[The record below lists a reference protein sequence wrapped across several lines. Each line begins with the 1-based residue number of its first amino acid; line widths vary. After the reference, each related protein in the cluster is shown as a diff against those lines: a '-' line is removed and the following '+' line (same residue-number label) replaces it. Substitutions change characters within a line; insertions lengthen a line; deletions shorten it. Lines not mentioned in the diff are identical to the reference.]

1 VIKFLR
7 EGMPVMYAVFFVL
20 DNSDLLDDVLDAW
33 YAAGIGGVTIFE
45 STGFH
50 RRQHQHIA
58 MRYLFGGGE
67 SEEQGNITLLAIVP
81 DETAVQTCLTQAEN
95 IVGDLGLPDTGV
107 FTAWPL
113 STVKGIHKP
122 PLPSE

>member
-1 VIKFLR
+1 
-7 EGMPVMYAVFFVL
+7 MYAVFFVL
-20 DNSDLLDDVLDAW
+20 DNPDLLDDVLDAW

-50 RRQHQHIA
+50 RRRRQHIP

-67 SEEQGNITLLAIVP
+67 SEEQGNLTLLAIVP
-81 DETAVQTCLTQAEN
+81 DEAAVQTCLDKAEN
-95 IVGDLGLPDTGV
+95 IVGDLKQSNTGV

-113 STVKGIHKP
+113 STVKGIHKSQP
-122 PLPSE
+122 PSE

>member
-1 VIKFLR
+1 
-7 EGMPVMYAVFFVL
+7 MYAVFFVL
-20 DNSDLLDDVLDAW
+20 DNPDLLDDVLDAW

-45 STGFH
+45 SAGFH

-67 SEEQGNITLLAIVP
+67 SEEQGNLTLLAIVP
-81 DETAVQTCLTQAEN
+81 DETAVQTCLTRAES
-95 IVGDLGLPDTGV
+95 IVGDLNQPNTGV

-113 STVKGIHKP
+113 NTVKGIHKAP
-122 PLPSE
+122 FPSE